1 MIKTTCLVVF
11 KLTQSWFI
19 YVKLEQAD
27 AEINIASRPGSI
39 DRSLGSI
46 NRKSG
51 QMRFL
56 QNSNSAL
63 VHLKC
68 LGFCVFALG
77 I

>member
-1 MIKTTCLVVF
+1 MFRLA
-11 KLTQSWFI
+11 QSWFI
-19 YVKLEQAD
+19 YVKLEQAN
-27 AEINIASRPGSI
+27 AEIIYASRLGLI

-46 NRKSG
+46 NQKSG

-63 VHLKC
+63 VYLKC
-68 LGFCVFALG
+68 LGFCIFALG